1 MNIPPEMPVDQVKE
15 EEEPAKEVIATKVNL
30 NKLSKPSSSHVY
42 SDFCSKIPR
51 IFANRQVGRVGVDL
65 RSVGER
71 HCEVVQRQVWV
82 RIHQQERH
90 QGRCVRPPGNAIL
103 TGQLFLMVILTNL
116 LNQSYVLFQTAI
128 IKNNPKKAVRSVGDG
143 EVGKIIELAMHVLCK
158 GAFTTMHSVRYHVGF
173 CNGQNHQIGNVRG
186 DVDLFVAEDHEPS
199 CGFLVTLVEE
209 CARRTAQG
217 SLAVNAGSQINL

>member
-1 MNIPPEMPVDQVKE
+1 MKWFNVKSGYGFINRNDTKEDVFVHQVT
-15 EEEPAKEVIATKVNL
+15 P
-30 NKLSKPSSSHVY
+30 Y
-42 SDFCSKIPR
+42 S
-51 IFANRQVGRVGVDL
+51 L
-65 RSVGER
+65 
-71 HCEVVQRQVWV
+71 
-82 RIHQQERH
+82 
-90 QGRCVRPPGNAIL
+90 L

-116 LNQSYVLFQTAI
+116 LKQSYVLFQTAI

-158 GAFTTMHSVRYHVGF
+158 RAFTTMHSVRYHVGF

>member
-1 MNIPPEMPVDQVKE
+1 MVEENLACSSWGEKWLWLLAHKTAQYSRLQMIIDQIELMTFAVESFYYLKAYIIVGEMMTGGINHYQPRDWWVVNIPPKMPVDQVKE

-30 NKLSKPSSSHVY
+30 NKLSKPSSSHVH

-51 IFANRQVGRVGVDL
+51 IFANWQVGRVRVDL

-103 TGQLFLMVILTNL
+103 TGQLFLMLILTNL
-116 LNQSYVLFQTAI
+116 LNQSCIVSDCHHQEQ
-128 IKNNPKKAVRSVGDG
+128 PKEG
-143 EVGKIIELAMHVLCK
+143 C
-158 GAFTTMHSVRYHVGF
+158 
-173 CNGQNHQIGNVRG
+173 
-186 DVDLFVAEDHEPS
+186 
-199 CGFLVTLVEE
+199 
-209 CARRTAQG
+209 
-217 SLAVNAGSQINL
+217 